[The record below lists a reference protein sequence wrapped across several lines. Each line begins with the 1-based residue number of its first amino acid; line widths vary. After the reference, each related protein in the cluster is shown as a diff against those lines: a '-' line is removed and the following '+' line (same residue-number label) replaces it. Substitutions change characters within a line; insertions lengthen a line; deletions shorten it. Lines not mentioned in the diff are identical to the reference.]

1 MPFGE
6 LENEIRY
13 IYMLQYTFAVHRD
26 PNVMNGSHDHLLVKH
41 QFEERLADGFKSAVC
56 GGGEPYYTTLLPDHE
71 QLKVQ
76 PV

>member
-1 MPFGE
+1 
-6 LENEIRY
+6 
-13 IYMLQYTFAVHRD
+13 
-26 PNVMNGSHDHLLVKH
+26 MNGSHDHLLVKH

>member
-1 MPFGE
+1 MKYTIFTCSNLNNIFLQYE
-6 LENEIRY
+6 EIR
-13 IYMLQYTFAVHRD
+13 MLRMDHMTTFWSSINLRK
-26 PNVMNGSHDHLLVKH
+26 GSLMDL
-41 QFEERLADGFKSAVC
+41 KSAVC